1 MANFNSE
8 SYLRRNSPFYP
19 IIKSNCKKELH
30 FFFNHELHQI
40 KNTVQVPKPLSLQ
53 KNAIPIGKLC
63 NTWVWISGWLSR
75 QWCIQLFTLGE
86 RWQFNR
92 LFYPNNWRWKW
103 IEHFLIAPYPP
114 PLIGRY
120 DYCATPDEEYDLM
133 IDKLRNLILKASP
146 HARIRHQIG
155 INEIVE
161 RSRRLS
167 SYRMHHHHQ
176 TYLTM

>member
-75 QWCIQLFTLGE
+75 QWCIRLFTVGE
-86 RWQFNR
+86 RGKFNR

-103 IEHFLIAPYPP
+103 IEHFFDRTVSSTAYWTLWLLCNAWR
-114 PLIGRY
+114 G
-120 DYCATPDEEYDLM
+120 
-133 IDKLRNLILKASP
+133 
-146 HARIRHQIG
+146 IRF
-155 INEIVE
+155 ND
-161 RSRRLS
+161 R
-167 SYRMHHHHQ
+167 
-176 TYLTM
+176 

>member
-1 MANFNSE
+1 MLYRCLQNHFATKMQYQSE
-8 SYLRRNSPFYP
+8 
-19 IIKSNCKKELH
+19 NCVIHGYEFTDDYYDDDAFDFSHWDNDDDSIVYFIPTIEDENEL
-30 FFFNHELHQI
+30 NI
-40 KNTVQVPKPLSLQ
+40 
-53 KNAIPIGKLC
+53 
-63 NTWVWISGWLSR
+63 
-75 QWCIQLFTLGE
+75 
-86 RWQFNR
+86 
-92 LFYPNNWRWKW
+92 
-103 IEHFLIAPYPP
+103 FLIAPYPP

-146 HARIRHQIG
+146 HARIRCQIG